1 MLVEKNIGSSDYDL
15 MPFETPLLRVSRPV
29 AACSRCRA
37 AKVRCDGK
45 LPACTACERSN
56 RASECSSTNDQFAR
70 GKERSYVATLES
82 RVEALE
88 RRILDAQARR
98 RSSVPM
104 LDDGMTPPRRPSL
117 AINGSGSRPSSTR
130 AIRKKEASDMD
141 SLVSDFGLLSVNATA
156 RDFYGFTSAMSYARL
171 VLCACTK
178 DSLPE
183 GLNKALPPRYSASP
197 LIQHYLNHIFIILPL
212 CDEASIYASV
222 DAVYN
227 PDPRKATAFDHWTV
241 RMILAIASVSVS
253 NQRGDSSYL
262 DGIGHVSAALQH
274 AEDVLHPGSI
284 PSIQAV
290 LLLVEYA
297 MFDPHHF
304 DSWTLIGVASRAMVD
319 LGIHQDPS
327 KASTTSKVKLELRRK
342 VYYCVYA
349 LDRSTAISGRT
360 PWKDPYSRIWRIY
373 QEMTDWFSKLTPVI
387 LPEKRTF
394 FELDLLYSY
403 VYILSPSPRCPRISE
418 YAQRLMFEHCTAYA
432 TTLLNTISDTSGK
445 WRPSFTYYDAMRA
458 YMTGRQFVDIL
469 SRNQD
474 ALLTTSPPRLSSNT
488 APADDI
494 EVDPLEPSSPGAPPP
509 FPQADPNSV
518 FSADPTTR
526 AINAINDFTSIL
538 SRFGVRFGY
547 MNWLNRFKRE
557 SAGLLAQLYARS
569 QQNEMDLGYC
579 IWNGSPT
586 IQQPSYSLPDLQATA
601 TQTAFPNP
609 SPARRIY
616 TNDPAFSQPMPDTS
630 LSSQWAGMGAH
641 ASSTYEYTTAESM
654 AMPATVSFA
663 PAIGDHDSALAWA
676 WETLPGGS
684 RNARFT

>member
-1 MLVEKNIGSSDYDL
+1 
-15 MPFETPLLRVSRPV
+15 
-29 AACSRCRA
+29 
-37 AKVRCDGK
+37 
-45 LPACTACERSN
+45 
-56 RASECSSTNDQFAR
+56 
-70 GKERSYVATLES
+70 
-82 RVEALE
+82 
-88 RRILDAQARR
+88 
-98 RSSVPM
+98 M

-349 LDRSTAISGRT
+349 LDRSTAIVQTRAFSFSDDSANVALPFSSTALQSSKSPPKANTWLQSYEPALDYFRLRQLQSKWYTELFQSGRT